1 MVINIFYIC
10 TGEYK
15 RFFDKFYLSCEDKF
29 IPEFEKKYYVFT
41 DSDRIYFRKYL
52 NVEVINVE
60 KNCWP
65 LNTLLRFSYF
75 LKVIDKLQT
84 NSYTFF
90 FNANAVIVKE
100 IPFST
105 FMESDLIGVIHP
117 GYKNRISIL
126 YPWERRKNATCY
138 LGYLKKGIYYQG
150 CFNGGKTA
158 SFKRLIQICNMMTMA
173 DLKKNL
179 IAKVHDESYLNYYY
193 YYNKPLLLSELY
205 SWPEKYGENK
215 DAKIIMRDKERESWY
230 GNIKK

>member
-41 DSDRIYFRKYL
+41 DSDRIYFSKYL

-179 IAKVHDESYLNYYY
+179 IAKVHD
-193 YYNKPLLLSELY
+193 
-205 SWPEKYGENK
+205 
-215 DAKIIMRDKERESWY
+215 
-230 GNIKK
+230 